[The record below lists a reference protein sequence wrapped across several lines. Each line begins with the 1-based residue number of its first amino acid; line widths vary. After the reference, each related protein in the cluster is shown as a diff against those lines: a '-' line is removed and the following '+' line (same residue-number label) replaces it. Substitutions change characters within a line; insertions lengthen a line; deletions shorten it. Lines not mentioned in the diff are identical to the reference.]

1 MRLGTCLHKQKEV
14 GQGTHPDQYAPPSSH
29 LATLDVRELARRW
42 SDGTKAT
49 GTGHRGHD
57 AAVSRRGWILF
68 SLMSVIW
75 GVPYLL
81 ISIAVESLEP
91 ATVVAGRTGIAA
103 LLLLPLALR
112 DGSLKIAVRFWP
124 WILAFAVIEMA
135 IPFVLLGH
143 AEQTLPSGLTGLL
156 VATVPLFGAIAA
168 YLLGDHHALTR
179 SRILGLFV
187 GVAGVALVVGAASG
201 DGEIRLLNVAEVL
214 VVAVC
219 YATAPFITA
228 RKLTEV
234 PGIGMAA
241 LALGMVAVGY
251 IVPAA
256 LTQDQAPTDR
266 SIAALVALA
275 ILCTAIAFVIFFAL
289 IREVGPAR
297 ATVITFINPIVA
309 LALGVIVLDEHLSW
323 GQLAGLPIVLVG
335 CWLAAGQKPT
345 EVEPIGAAAID
356 PEPNPAPAN

>member
-1 MRLGTCLHKQKEV
+1 M
-14 GQGTHPDQYAPPSSH
+14 
-29 LATLDVRELARRW
+29 
-42 SDGTKAT
+42 
-49 GTGHRGHD
+49 
-57 AAVSRRGWILF
+57 SRRGWILF

-103 LLLLPLALR
+103 LLLLPLAVHQ
-112 DGSLKIAVRFWP
+112 GSLAVALRFWP

-156 VATVPLFGAIAA
+156 VATVPLFGAIVA
-168 YLLGDHHALTR
+168 YVLGDHHALTR
-179 SRILGLFV
+179 SRILGLV
-187 GVAGVALVVGAASG
+187 IGVAGVALVVGAAGG
-201 DGEIRLLNVAEVL
+201 DGDVRLVNVAEVL

-219 YATAPFITA
+219 YAVAPFITA

-234 PGIGMAA
+234 PGVGLAA
-241 LALGMVAVGY
+241 LALAMVAVGY
-251 IVPAA
+251 IVPAS
-256 LTQDQAPTDR
+256 LTQDQTPTGR
-266 SIAALVALA
+266 SIGALVALA
-275 ILCTAIAFVIFFAL
+275 VLCTAIAFVIFFAL

-309 LALGVIVLDEHLSW
+309 LALGVVVLDEHLSW
-323 GQLAGLPIVLVG
+323 GQILGLPIVLAG
-335 CWLAAGQKPT
+335 CWLAAGRRPA
-345 EVEPIGAAAID
+345 EVEPAAELAT
-356 PEPNPAPAN
+356 PAPAD